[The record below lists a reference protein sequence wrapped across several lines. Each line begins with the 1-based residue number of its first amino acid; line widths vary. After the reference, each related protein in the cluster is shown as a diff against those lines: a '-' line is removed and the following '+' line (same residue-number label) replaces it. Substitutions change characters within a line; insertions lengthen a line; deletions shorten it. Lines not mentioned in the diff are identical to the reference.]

1 MEEKVLVVKKGLCKG
16 CEICVEF
23 CPKDVLDMKDGR
35 VNVKNISACIQ
46 CNMCGKL
53 CPDYAI
59 GIRRN
64 G

>member
-1 MEEKVLVVKKGLCKG
+1 MEEKVLFVKKLWCKG
-16 CEICVEF
+16 CGICVEF
-23 CPKDVLDMKDGR
+23 CPKDVLDMKDGK
-35 VNVKNISACIQ
+35 VNVKDISACIK

-53 CPDYAI
+53 CPDFAI